1 MSKPYLLLIAALVI
15 VALGIGGFAY
25 YRSTTNPATA
35 PSYTTPSATTSPTQQ
50 ANPSQPTSP
59 VPNDITLTIT
69 SPQNGA
75 QVSTPTITVSG
86 KTVPNAD
93 VSVNDQDLTADAQGN
108 FSTTITLEDGDN
120 NLSITAADST
130 GQSSEAELTVTYT
143 PAQ

>member
-1 MSKPYLLLIAALVI
+1 MGKPYLFLIGALVL

-25 YRSTTNPATA
+25 YRSTTNPAIA
-35 PSYTTPSATTSPTQQ
+35 PSYTVPSAQPSPNQ
-50 ANPSQPTSP
+50 PSSATQPTSP
-59 VPNDITLTIT
+59 VPNEIALTIT
-69 SPQNGA
+69 SPVNGA

-86 KTVPNAD
+86 KTAPNAD
-93 VSVNDQDLTADAQGN
+93 VSVNDKDLTADAQGN

-130 GQSSEAELTVTYT
+130 GKSSEAELTVTYT